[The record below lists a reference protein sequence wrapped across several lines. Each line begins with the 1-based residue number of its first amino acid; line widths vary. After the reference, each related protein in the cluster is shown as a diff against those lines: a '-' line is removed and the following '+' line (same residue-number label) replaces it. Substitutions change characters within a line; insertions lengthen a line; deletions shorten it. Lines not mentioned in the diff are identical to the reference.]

1 MKPATLGWLA
11 LLICCHTASGQS
23 GRPEGAPTGPNFS
36 GDYTLIRATG
46 DLRGIAPK
54 RLQIAQT
61 EKVFTITETNSHGR
75 SKSNRFPFSAEFVDD
90 GDKGKAKAWFSWSNK
105 LITERAINVT
115 AGYYRQLDT
124 FSSLGNG
131 NIRLCRDAFWR
142 GEHGTES
149 LSGCA
154 SYARR

>member
-1 MKPATLGWLA
+1 MRPATLYWLA
-11 LLICCHTASGQS
+11 LLMSCHATSGQS

-36 GDYTLIRATG
+36 GDYILIRETG

-54 RLQIAQT
+54 RLQIVQT
-61 EKVFTITETNSHGR
+61 KKVFTITETNSDGR
-75 SKSNRFPFSAEFVDD
+75 LKSNRFPFSAEFVDD
-90 GDKGKAKAWFSWSNK
+90 GDKGKAKAWFSWSDK

-115 AGYYRQLDT
+115 AGYYRQLDA
-124 FSSLGNG
+124 FSLLGNG

-142 GEHGTES
+142 GKRGTES
-149 LSGCA
+149 RSGCA